1 MRAHMRFVPALIVAL
16 SGVSLPALVLP
27 DLAFAAP
34 SGTLVIAENE
44 TPENLDPANA
54 TNSTVDQLLIG
65 VYDALVQFK
74 AGATE
79 PTPQLAKS
87 WTISDDG
94 LTYTFTLRDDVVFHD
109 GSKLTAADVK
119 FTIDRLKAAKANV
132 LNDLALLSGAEVVD
146 DHTVKLTLSA
156 PFGPFVSALSRIY
169 IVSKAAVEPHLGDR
183 PKPSR

>member
-1 MRAHMRFVPALIVAL
+1 MRSHMRFLPALIVRFRASPCRRSCAGSRL
-16 SGVSLPALVLP
+16 RG
-27 DLAFAAP
+27 
-34 SGTLVIAENE
+34 AERHIGDRRGE
-44 TPENLDPANA
+44 RDARENLDPANA

-119 FTIDRLKAAKANV
+119 FTIDRLKAA
-132 LNDLALLSGAEVVD
+132 
-146 DHTVKLTLSA
+146 
-156 PFGPFVSALSRIY
+156 
-169 IVSKAAVEPHLGDR
+169 R
-183 PKPSR
+183 PMS